1 MILSVKALA
10 AGLLIAA
17 TQIDPT
23 PVDQQRAEMYFRE
36 AKELCDRDNGRLWGV
51 SLCGPM
57 VFADARTRTIATSQ
71 PAPPGEQPRSIG
83 FANAP
88 IEWAGTRW
96 AAYIMDVHSC

>member
-1 MILSVKALA
+1 MIPSVKALT
-10 AGLLIAA
+10 AGVLIAV

-57 VFADARTRTIATSQ
+57 VFADARTRTIA
-71 PAPPGEQPRSIG
+71 R
-83 FANAP
+83 
-88 IEWAGTRW
+88 
-96 AAYIMDVHSC
+96 AAAFNWIRKCPDRMGGDTLGRLRLGVHSC

>member
-1 MILSVKALA
+1 MILPVKVLA
-10 AGLLIAA
+10 AGFLIAA

-57 VFADARTRTIATSQ
+57 VFADMI
-71 PAPPGEQPRSIG
+71 
-83 FANAP
+83 
-88 IEWAGTRW
+88 
-96 AAYIMDVHSC
+96 